1 MTAGDLFVTLND
13 GPVSVIFPVQVTSI
27 IRAAPFASQGLLKE
41 PSPVEPAGQS
51 CTGTLA
57 VALAAGAVAEGA
69 GALAGASGRVDALL
83 ALGAPDVPCSS
94 EQPAM
99 DTTATAVINT
109 LEIRLVFAMAGS
121 LVDQPPSPPPVP
133 PELELVV
140 TATP

>member
-1 MTAGDLFVTLND
+1 MADGDLFVTRKD

-57 VALAAGAVAEGA
+57 VALAAGADAEGA
-69 GALAGASGRVDALL
+69 GAEAPGAVGALL
-83 ALGAPDVPCSS
+83 ALGAPDVLFSS

-99 DTTATAVINT
+99 DAATAAGHNA
-109 LEIRLVFAMAGS
+109 LGNWFALDKAGAPLAPARS
-121 LVDQPPSPPPVP
+121 RRARAPPHPTPPP
-133 PELELVV
+133 
-140 TATP
+140 A